1 MYKSNCKTV
10 RERERRVCEILKCK
24 MINEWRYFIRKLKKK
39 SIPSRLIS
47 SILFFLKKLKF
58 KCWQI

>member
-10 RERERRVCEILKCK
+10 SERERRVCKILKCK